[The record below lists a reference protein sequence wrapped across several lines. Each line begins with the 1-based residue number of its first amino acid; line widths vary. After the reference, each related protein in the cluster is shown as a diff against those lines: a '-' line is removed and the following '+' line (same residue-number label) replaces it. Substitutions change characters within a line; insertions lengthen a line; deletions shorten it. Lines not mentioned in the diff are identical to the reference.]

1 MRLLLV
7 RHGETDWNASGR
19 IQGATDIPLN
29 DTGRRQALKLQ
40 RRLAAVA
47 VHAAYTSDLSRCVE
61 TARIVLDGQRRPVRR
76 DVRLRSTRA
85 LRELSYGE
93 WEGATRDELEADGHG
108 PWLTAWSSGAQCA
121 TPRGGESREQ
131 ADLRMD
137 HFLSSI
143 FPRHED
149 DTVLVVSH
157 GGPLRLLI
165 ARLLGR
171 PVRGWGQVRQANTAL
186 SEVVVHPGGVVH
198 FTRINDVT
206 HLK

>member
-76 DVRLRSTRA
+76 DVRLRSTRCGSSHTA
-85 LRELSYGE
+85 NGRAQP
-93 WEGATRDELEADGHG
+93 ATSWRR
-108 PWLTAWSSGAQCA
+108 TA
-121 TPRGGESREQ
+121 
-131 ADLRMD
+131 
-137 HFLSSI
+137 
-143 FPRHED
+143 
-149 DTVLVVSH
+149 
-157 GGPLRLLI
+157 
-165 ARLLGR
+165 
-171 PVRGWGQVRQANTAL
+171 TAL
-186 SEVVVHPGGVVH
+186 G
-198 FTRINDVT
+198 
-206 HLK
+206 